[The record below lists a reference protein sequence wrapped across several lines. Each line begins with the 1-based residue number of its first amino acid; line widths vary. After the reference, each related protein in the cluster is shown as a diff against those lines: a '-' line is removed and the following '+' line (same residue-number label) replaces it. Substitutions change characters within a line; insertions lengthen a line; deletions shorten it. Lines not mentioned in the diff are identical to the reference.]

1 MTKGQNFLWK
11 ADWEIMKGILC
22 VIEILKPP
30 VLLFIAGLASPAV
43 PQLIAILSPAELAPL
58 AAYRPDSMQIMMLP

>member
-1 MTKGQNFLWK
+1 
-11 ADWEIMKGILC
+11 MKGILF

-43 PQLIAILSPAELAPL
+43 PLLFAILSPAALAPL
-58 AAYRPDSMQIMMLP
+58 AAYRPDSTHIMMLP

>member
-11 ADWEIMKGILC
+11 VDWEIMKGILF

-30 VLLFIAGLASPAV
+30 VLLFIAGLASSAV
-43 PQLIAILSPAELAPL
+43 PLLFAILSPAALAPL

>member
-1 MTKGQNFLWK
+1 
-11 ADWEIMKGILC
+11 MKGILF

-43 PQLIAILSPAELAPL
+43 PLLFAILSPVALAPL
-58 AAYRPDSMQIMMLP
+58 VAYRPDSTHIMMLP

>member
-1 MTKGQNFLWK
+1 
-11 ADWEIMKGILC
+11 MKGILF

-43 PQLIAILSPAELAPL
+43 PLLFAILSPAELAPL
-58 AAYRPDSMQIMMLP
+58 AACRPDSTHIMMLP

>member
-1 MTKGQNFLWK
+1 MTKGQNFICK

-22 VIEILKPP
+22 VIKIPKLPL
-30 VLLFIAGLASPAV
+30 LLFIAGLASPAV
-43 PQLIAILSPAELAPL
+43 PLLFAILSPAELAPL

>member
-1 MTKGQNFLWK
+1 
-11 ADWEIMKGILC
+11 MKGILF

-43 PQLIAILSPAELAPL
+43 PLLFAILSPVALAPPGGMPAGFHAHHD
-58 AAYRPDSMQIMMLP
+58 AAITYLFYGEITK

>member
-1 MTKGQNFLWK
+1 
-11 ADWEIMKGILC
+11 MKGILF

-43 PQLIAILSPAELAPL
+43 PLLFAILSPAELAPL
-58 AAYRPDSMQIMMLP
+58 AAYRPDSTHIMMLP